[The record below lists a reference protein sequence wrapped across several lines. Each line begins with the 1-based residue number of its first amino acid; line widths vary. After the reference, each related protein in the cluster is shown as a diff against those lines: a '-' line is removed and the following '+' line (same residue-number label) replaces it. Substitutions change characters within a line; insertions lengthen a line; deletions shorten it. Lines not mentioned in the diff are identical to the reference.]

1 MGVTEGFIYSATGGA
16 CTGHNDKTKL
26 SGKMLLPSGHS
37 GYTTVTFGGYSVV
50 IPGIHRR
57 PASRPC
63 PQGARRASHRW
74 SMCRKVQGHVH
85 SMESLGFSAVGA
97 GSKMLFWC
105 PNLGFSDSSLVCT
118 CSCIGEAAKCV
129 SISAGLKAPFWGF
142 LFKCCSTVH
151 KWTDHPRRLLVSD
164 VSPDFNKPLCL
175 SIMPAAVDYM
185 AHETSI

>member
-1 MGVTEGFIYSATGGA
+1 MG
-16 CTGHNDKTKL
+16 CNDKTNPA
-26 SGKMLLPSGHS
+26 GNILLPSGHS
-37 GYTTVTFGGYSVV
+37 GYTSVKVGDHPAV

-57 PASRPC
+57 LASRPC
-63 PQGARRASHRW
+63 PQGVRRASHCW
-74 SMCRKVQGHVH
+74 SMCQKVQGHIH

-97 GSKMLFWC
+97 GSKMLFWW

-118 CSCIGEAAKCV
+118 CSCIGEAAIYV
-129 SISAGLKAPFWGF
+129 KAPFQG
-142 LFKCCSTVH
+142 LSFKCCSTVH